1 MSGPEET
8 EIKVPVSDLAPTRSR
23 LTESGAERVS
33 EPHHERN
40 ILFDDPAGHL
50 SSSGK
55 TLRLRRARGRGI
67 LTFKGPPTFDGGV
80 KRREER
86 EVEVS
91 DAGEA
96 EAIVERLGYVPRF
109 RYEKRRE
116 ELRFLGCV
124 IALDETPIGSF
135 VEIEG
140 PPEAIGPCASALGLD
155 AAAAVRESYAGLYR
169 KARARDT
176 RLPPDMLFPDSP

>member
-1 MSGPEET
+1 MNGPEES
-8 EIKVPVSDLAPTRSR
+8 EIKVPVPDLVPIRAR

-50 SSSGK
+50 SGAGK

-67 LTFKGPPTFDGGV
+67 LTYKGPAAFENGV

-86 EVEVS
+86 EVEVG
-91 DAGEA
+91 DADET

-116 ELRFLGCV
+116 ELRLRGCV
-124 IALDETPIGSF
+124 VALDETPIGSF

-140 PPEAIGPCASALGLD
+140 PPDAIGPCAEALGISV
-155 AAAAVRESYAGLYR
+155 AAAVPDSYAGLYR
-169 KARARDT
+169 KARAKDS
-176 RLPPDMLFPDSP
+176 RLPPDMLFPETP